1 MTKKT
6 RTRILAGVAALGISL
21 SAVACSQEA
30 KEDLDNAT
38 DKVADAA
45 SDAGDAIKD
54 TAEDAKDAVKDGA
67 EDVKDSAENAAEDAK
82 DAAKDAKD
90 DAKDAAKDAKDTAKD
105 AKDTAKNA
113 KKDAQ
118 DDGDDQN
125 TDVTDASGKNVSVPT
140 PIVDMY
146 ESLGGTAGHLGKLTE
161 VKEKDGRYLAAF
173 NEGYYIAYSKETGAH
188 RLNGKIA
195 EAWMKE
201 GGLDSDLGLPTAYEI
216 ERKDGNGWAQNF
228 EHGDIIWSKTD
239 GTWSAKVETH

>member
-90 DAKDAAKDAKDTAKD
+90 DAKDAAKDAKDTAK
-105 AKDTAKNA
+105 NA

-173 NEGYYIAYSKETGAH
+173 NEGYYIAYSKDTGAH